1 MKNKFLILT
10 FLFFCG
16 GLLLGQTAEQI
27 AKYKSDPKGDKT
39 YRKKGVMDG
48 NQIRTIF
55 RNDGQVGSWPDRPS
69 GEWPKGSG
77 HNYLDGVTPL
87 VSAAVV
93 APGNSQIIHP
103 LQTSYREEVDF
114 DPVTNELW
122 VMEPVPGYANPSSTE
137 PSISTKP
144 LTWPDIWPRVLP
156 NITPAWDGYWYGYFG
171 RGVQNADFEA
181 FYVMDDSK
189 DKEFTRAPYNY
200 FPIASDKDRGGLG
213 LRVEVRGFQWSHVL
227 AEDIIFWHFD
237 IVNLSDFNYDTTY
250 FGYYCDTGVGGVDD
264 NGDDCASYD
273 TKLDI
278 AYAFDN
284 DGMAPPDRWKTG
296 YVGYAYLESPG
307 NGSNGMD
314 DDEDGMVDEKR
325 DDGIDNDNDWRPFTD
340 LNANGV
346 WDPLEREP
354 LNDDVGRDGVGPFDP
369 QYDGPDDGEGD
380 GIPTDGEPNFDRTDK
395 DESDQIGLTSLSIYR
410 LAGKGPTDGWPKND
424 EVMFRKMN
432 YANFDTSLQNSNIS
446 MVFGSGPFPLQLN
459 KRERFSMALVFGS
472 DKEDMIF
479 NKETVQQ
486 IYNANYNFS
495 RPPYK
500 PTLTAV
506 AGDKRVFLYW
516 NDIAE
521 KSRDP
526 FLGYQDNDPTKG
538 YKMDFEGYLIYKSR
552 EPEFNDIKIITD
564 SKGEPKYW
572 KPIAQFDLNN
582 GIKGSDP
589 IGINGAHFWRGDD
602 TGLQHAYV
610 DTNVV
615 NGETYYYALVAYDQG
630 DPKFGTK
637 GLIPSENTK
646 IISQDLVGNIKFI
659 DINCAVV
666 VPNAPVAGYQPP
678 EIQGN
683 ISKVAQGIGTGKLD
697 AYILNP
703 NALRENAS
711 YKVAFRSTGNFPT
724 YKTVSYSITR
734 THNGVIDT
742 IEAVIDSSNIGP
754 GKYSPP
760 FDGITVSAVNATAVN
775 IIPDRTGFVSSISN
789 LNMVVVPDN
798 SSPARN
804 VNWPGDYEI
813 EFLEQATITTPF
825 TKLLVPFKITNLTSG
840 AVVQGEVFDNNNNKK
855 FDLNDDIVIIEY
867 VGTVYKLTWRIG
879 YYRPTNTTV
888 AIEPRPGDKFLISTT
903 KPFKSGDYFTFTTKA
918 ASVNTETARDEMSK
932 IGVVPNPY
940 VSAASWERRNLN
952 QTGRGE
958 RRIDFIHLPQKCTIR
973 IYSITGALV
982 KTLYKDSPTQDGSVS
997 WNLISEDG
1005 MDISYGLYIYHVDA
1019 PGVGNHIGK
1028 FAVIK

>member
-1 MKNKFLILT
+1 MNRKFLILF
-10 FLFFCG
+10 FLLIG
-16 GLLLGQTAEQI
+16 GGILMGQTAEQI
-27 AKYKSDPKGDKT
+27 LKYRNDPKGDKT

-48 NQIRTIF
+48 NLVRTIF

-87 VSAAVV
+87 VGAAVL
-93 APGNSQIIHP
+93 APGNKQIVHP
-103 LQTSYREEVDF
+103 IQTSYREEVDF

-137 PSISTKP
+137 PSISTKQ
-144 LTWPDIWPRVLP
+144 LTWPASWPSSLTGIDP
-156 NITPAWDGYWYGYFG
+156 SWNGYWYGYFG
-171 RGVQNADFEA
+171 RGVQNADFET

-189 DKEFTRAPYNY
+189 DKEFTRAPYLY
-200 FPIASDKDRGGLG
+200 YPLASDSARGGLG

-227 AEDIIFWHFD
+227 AEDIVFWHFD

-250 FGYYCDTGVGGVDD
+250 FGFYCDTGVGGVDD
-264 NGDDCASYD
+264 NGDDNASYD

-284 DGMAPPDRWKTG
+284 NGIAPPDNWKTG

-307 NGSNGMD
+307 NGSNGLD

-325 DDGIDNDNDWRPFTD
+325 DDGVDNDGDWQSYSD
-340 LNANGV
+340 LDGNGK
-346 WDPLEREP
+346 WDADKNEP
-354 LNDDVGRDGVGPFDP
+354 LNNDVGKDGVGPFDP
-369 QYDGPDDGEGD
+369 QYNGPDEGEGD

-424 EVMFRKMN
+424 EVMWRKMN
-432 YANFDTSLQNSNIS
+432 YASFDTALQNSNIS
-446 MVFGSGPFPLQLN
+446 LVFGSGPFPLKLY

-486 IYNANYNFS
+486 IYDANYNFS
-495 RPPYK
+495 KPPYK

-506 AGDKRVFLYW
+506 AGNKRVFLYW
-516 NDIAE
+516 NDISE

-526 FLGYQDNDPTKG
+526 FLGYQDGDPTKG
-538 YKMDFEGYLIYKSR
+538 YKMDFEGYLLYRSQ

-572 KPIAQFDLNN
+572 KPIAQFDIVDGL
-582 GIKGSDP
+582 KGSDP

-602 TGLQHAYV
+602 TGLQHSFI
-610 DTNVV
+610 DTSVV
-615 NGETYYYALVAYDQG
+615 NGQTYYYALVAYDQG

-646 IISQDLVGNIKFI
+646 IISQDLVGNIKFV

-683 ISKVAQGIGTGKLD
+683 LTKVAQGLGTGKLN
-697 AYILNP
+697 AAILNP
-703 NALRENAS
+703 NALQENAS
-711 YKVAFRSTGNFPT
+711 YKIEFTSAGDIPNYVTTA
-724 YKTVSYSITR
+724 YSIIR
-734 THNGVIDT
+734 TLEGKTDT
-742 IEAVIDSSNIGP
+742 LQAAIDSSNIGS

-760 FDGITVSAVNATAVN
+760 FDGLAVSVANDTAVSV
-775 IIPDRTGFVSSISN
+775 IPSSAGFISSPSN
-789 LNMVVVPDN
+789 LNMVITPDN

-804 VNWPGDYEI
+804 IKWPADYQI
-813 EFLEQATITTPF
+813 EFLAEATVTTPF
-825 TKLLVPFKITNLTSG
+825 TKMLVPFKITNLTSG
-840 AVVQGEVFDNNNNKK
+840 NEVQGEVFDNNKNKK
-855 FDLNDDIVIIEY
+855 FDLGDDIVIIEY
-867 VGTVYKLTWRIG
+867 VGTAYKLTWRIG

-888 AIEPRPGDKFLISTT
+888 AIEPQPGNKFVFSTT

-918 ASVNTETARDEMSK
+918 SSVDASLAKDELNRIK
-932 IGVVPNPY
+932 VVPNPY
-940 VSAASWERRNLN
+940 ISAASWERRNLN

-958 RRIDFIHLPQKCTIR
+958 RRIDFIHLPQQCTVR
-973 IYSITGALV
+973 IYSVTGALI
-982 KTLYKDSPTQDGSVS
+982 KTLYKDSPTQNGALS

-1005 MDISYGLYIYHVDA
+1005 MDIAYGLYIYHVDA
-1019 PGVGNHIGK
+1019 PGIGEYIGK